1 MGQAQEVTHAAAFP
15 ADGQAGSRTAGV
27 SNLYGG
33 MWVDRWRPGEEAN
46 NCHRGHCCCRIWT
59 TLEQQGWAAPVRWA
73 VESAGSDAMRIW
85 HQSFSDLDLVP
96 LYRATLCRHA
106 AQVLPPGDSVTLH
119 GVRPGTYGQ
128 DFAPIHAIR
137 HRYLEFVNEAQ
148 VCEAAMAAERT
159 GYDAFALGCFYDPA
173 LRAARSLVDIPCVG
187 LSETCMLVA
196 CSLGHRFGL
205 VSLEGG
211 QRAQHE
217 ELARAY
223 GLKERLAGVVPMHP
237 PIDEYMLEIGEE
249 EARPLLDAFGEACRC
264 LVEMGAEVVIPGDGF
279 LNEFVWRHGMRTA
292 HGGAVV
298 MDALGTLFRYAG
310 FMADA
315 RSALGLQVSR
325 IGHYARPPPAMLA
338 QARAA
343 ARLSDMR
350 EDEFSGGAEHAPGR

>member
-1 MGQAQEVTHAAAFP
+1 MTLDGASRAARSRP
-15 ADGQAGSRTAGV
+15 A
-27 SNLYGG
+27 SN
-33 MWVDRWRPGEEAN
+33 
-46 NCHRGHCCCRIWT
+46 
-59 TLEQQGWAAPVRWA
+59 
-73 VESAGSDAMRIW
+73 SAGSDAMRIW

-96 LYRATLCRHA
+96 LYRATLGRHA
-106 AQVLPPGDSVTLH
+106 AQVLPPGDSVALH
-119 GVRPGTYGQ
+119 GLRPGTYGR
-128 DFAPIHAIR
+128 DFAPIHALR

-148 VCEAAMAAERT
+148 VCEAALAAERA

-205 VSLEGG
+205 VSLEGA

-223 GLKERLAGVVPMHP
+223 GLKERLAGVVPMDP
-237 PIDEYMLEIGEE
+237 PIDEYMLEVGEE
-249 EARPLLDAFGEACRC
+249 EARPLLDAFGEACRR

-279 LNEFVWRHGMRTA
+279 LNEFVWRHGVRTA

-310 FMADA
+310 FMAGA
-315 RSALGLQVSR
+315 RAALGLQLSR
-325 IGHYARPPPAMLA
+325 VGHYARPPPAMLA

-343 ARLSDMR
+343 AGLRPMEESD
-350 EDEFSGGAEHAPGR
+350 FSRGDDL